1 MYGQLFE
8 DAKLIEVLIAL
19 AKKQD
24 FTFPTSSNTTHQG
37 YLGFVIKIAN
47 QLVKLSEMDEELNT
61 RLEGKFYSFII
72 FNN

>member
-47 QLVKLSEMDEELNT
+47 HLVEVQKTDDEI
-61 RLEGKFYSFII
+61 K
-72 FNN
+72 